1 MNKVINIGDTVQV
14 VGDINNLS
22 DKTKKYYFDK
32 CKILK
37 KAKTKNSYYVLFDD
51 GAKRWIDKNMLH
63 NKPFKFEKIID
74 ECNDIKLILN
84 LSQNKNGDQHI
95 ICFVWYNSIET
106 FYQRWDDDQKTSDE
120 WVELLRNVKENIYDK
135 ISVYDEKE
143 LKEKGF
149 IKY

>member
-1 MNKVINIGDTVQV
+1 MNKIVKIGDTVQI

-32 CKILK
+32 CQVLK
-37 KAKTKNSYYVLFDD
+37 KAKTKNSYYVLFED
-51 GAKRWIDKNMLH
+51 GSKRWIDEKMIH
-63 NKPFKFEKIID
+63 TDPFKFEKIID
-74 ECNDIKLILN
+74 PENDIRLILN

-95 ICFVWYNSIET
+95 ICFVWNNVVET
-106 FYQRWDDDQKTSDE
+106 YYRRWDDDEKTSDE
-120 WVELLRNVKENIYDK
+120 WAELLRYVKENIYDK
-135 ISVYDEKE
+135 INAYDEKE